1 MNHSN
6 AHIPSPTKELILE
19 LARGIHCTIAGMAT
33 DDIGEKHEQF
43 DRLPE
48 NVQRYWIAGAKIAYA
63 IITVHGGGQVEK
75 IPDAK

>member
-1 MNHSN
+1 
-6 AHIPSPTKELILE
+6 
-19 LARGIHCTIAGMAT
+19 MAT